1 MKKTAKKTAKRT
13 AKKTAKKA
21 ARESPLRG
29 RKAPASGKH
38 PKVKVARAVDRA
50 RARENASSVPS
61 YIATLPA
68 WQRKIAT
75 RFDEIVGQALPGVQ
89 RVIKWGLPFYGVPDR
104 GWFVSCGGFATCV
117 KITFF
122 QGASLKPLPPT
133 GKGRQQRGVDVGR
146 GDELDDKLVAS
157 WVKQAAALP
166 GFGS

>member
-1 MKKTAKKTAKRT
+1 MKKTAKKTAKKK
-13 AKKTAKKA
+13 AKKRPEKA
-21 ARESPLRG
+21 ARKSATRRTVPAPRTRPKL
-29 RKAPASGKH
+29 KA
-38 PKVKVARAVDRA
+38 VRAADRA
-50 RARENASSVPS
+50 RARENASSVGS
-61 YIATLPA
+61 YIVTLPA

-75 RFDEIVGQALPGVQ
+75 RFDEIVGQELPDVQ

-133 GKGRQQRGVDVGR
+133 GKGRQPRGIDIRR
-146 GDELDDKLVAS
+146 GEELDDKLIAS
-157 WVKQAAALP
+157 WVRQAAALP